1 MAIPRA
7 NAVTFGPFRLDADTE
22 SVWRDAE
29 EIRLRPKTFAMLRYL
44 AERPQR
50 LVTKEELLEA
60 IWPGVAVG
68 DAALAVCVGEIRK
81 LLGDEARTP
90 RFIETLHRRGYRFI
104 GSALAA
110 PGAEPVPERLRTN
123 LPRQLTSFVGRER
136 ELDRVTAALSGSA
149 LVTLTGAGGVGKT
162 RLAIK
167 VAANL
172 LPDFTHG
179 AWLVDLALLSDV
191 ERVPDVVTAALNV
204 RKQAGRPVREVLLD
218 YLRPKRL
225 LLVLD
230 NCEHLIAAAAALAD
244 SLLRECASLRILA
257 TSREALGV
265 GGEAV
270 QTIPPLAV
278 PASDATRSVEE
289 LMRFEAVRLFVD
301 RAGTLLPGFSLTER
315 NARAATEVCRR
326 LDGIPLAIELA
337 AARIKSMAVEEIAA
351 RLDDRFRL
359 LTGGSRTALP
369 RHQTLRGVL
378 DWSHQLLSDG
388 ERVLLRRLSTFT
400 GGFTL
405 DAAERVCDGGE
416 LAEPDIA
423 DLLMRLVER
432 SLVVFDQSGA
442 APRYRLLETIRQYA
456 QTRLVDSGEA
466 DAIRSNHLEYYLAF
480 AEHADAFLRGPAQM
494 AWLARL
500 GTEHDNLRAAL
511 GWSLTQTDHA
521 EVTLRLAVALQWFWF
536 MRGHAD
542 EGRRWL
548 DRALSRDRE
557 AAAAVQPRALAG
569 LGMLAWRANDFAQ
582 ARTALEESLA
592 LARALGEE
600 STTAFALHHLAHV
613 TQILGGPQQAM
624 EMFEE
629 SESRFRRIGDRWGT
643 AWSLR
648 CLGNHGR
655 ARGITPDVVSRLEAS
670 LALSREVADEWLIA
684 NALLSLGAM
693 AREQQ
698 DYTRAN
704 ALLEESLAIWRAAGA
719 EVDTAGAYRE
729 LGHVARSQGDHH
741 RAATL
746 YRASLDLLREAS
758 DRRQIGQVLEG
769 VAALS
774 TAQGQFP
781 QAARILGA
789 ADAIRLTF
797 GAPWVERQI
806 HEPTIAKTRKALG
819 DQAFEA
825 AFAQG
830 REMSLDETMSL
841 VPHLAGDL
849 ETRDHPAAK
858 PLSDVTARP
867 RRRSPTRGTGNRRNR
882 AEPSAP

>member
-1 MAIPRA
+1 VAISRA
-7 NAVTFGPFRLDADTE
+7 NAVTFGPFRLDADTG

-29 EIRLRPKTFAMLRYL
+29 EIRLRPKSFAILRYL
-44 AERPQR
+44 ADRPHR
-50 LVTKEELLEA
+50 LVTKEELLEG

-68 DAALAVCVGEIRK
+68 DAALAVCVGEIRRV
-81 LLGDEARTP
+81 LGDKARMP

-110 PGAEPVPERLRTN
+110 PGAEPTAERLRTN
-123 LPRQLTSFVGRER
+123 LPRQLTSFVGRQRER
-136 ELDRVTAALSGSA
+136 DRVRTALSDSA

-162 RLAIK
+162 RLAIE
-167 VAANL
+167 VGAEL

-179 AWLVDLALLSDV
+179 VWLVDLASLSDID
-191 ERVPDVVTAALNV
+191 RVPDAVAAALLV
-204 RKQAGRPVREVLLD
+204 REQAGRPMLEVVLD
-218 YLRPKRL
+218 YLRPKRV

-230 NCEHLIAAAAALAD
+230 NCEHLIAAAATLAD
-244 SLLRECASLRILA
+244 ALLRECASLRILA

-265 GGEAV
+265 GGEAI
-270 QTIPPLAV
+270 QAIPPLAV
-278 PASDATRSVEE
+278 PPPDTTKSVDG
-289 LMRFEAVRLFVD
+289 LTRFEAVSLFVE
-301 RAGTLLPGFSLTER
+301 RAGTLLPGFSPTER
-315 NARAATEVCRR
+315 NGRAINEVCRR

-337 AARIKSMAVEEIAA
+337 AARITSMAVEEIAA

-400 GGFTL
+400 GGFSL
-405 DAAERVCDGGE
+405 EAAERVCAGGE
-416 LAEPDIA
+416 LAARDVI
-423 DLLMRLVER
+423 DLLARLVEQ

-442 APRYRLLETIRQYA
+442 EPRYRLLETIRQYA
-456 QTRLVDSGEA
+456 QARLVDSGEA
-466 DAIRSNHLEYYLAF
+466 DAIRSNHLEHYLAF
-480 AEHADAFLRGPAQM
+480 AEHADTLLRGPAQM
-494 AWLARL
+494 AWLTRL

-521 EVTLRLAVALQWFWF
+521 EDTVRLAAALQWFWF
-536 MRGHAD
+536 MRGLAD

-557 AAAAVQPRALAG
+557 AAAAVRTRALAG
-569 LGMLAWRANDFAQ
+569 LGMLAHRANDFAQ
-582 ARTALEESLA
+582 ARTALVESLA

-629 SESRFRRIGDRWGT
+629 SESLFSKIGDRWGT

-648 CLGNHGR
+648 CLGNHER
-655 ARGITPDVVSRLEAS
+655 ARGVTPDVVSRLEAS
-670 LALSREVADEWLIA
+670 LALSREVADEYMIA

-693 AREQQ
+693 TRQQQ
-698 DYTRAN
+698 DYARAN

-719 EVDTAGAYRE
+719 DVDTAGAYRE

-746 YRASLDLLREAS
+746 YRASIELFRETS
-758 DRRQIGQVLEG
+758 NSRQIGYVLEG

-774 TAQGQFP
+774 TAQGQFQ

-789 ADAIRLTF
+789 ADGIRLGI
-797 GAPWVERQI
+797 GALWVERQI
-806 HEPTIAKTRKALG
+806 HEPTVAKTREALG

-841 VPHLAGDL
+841 VRHLADGL
-849 ETRDHPAAK
+849 ETPDHPAAK
-858 PLSDVTARP
+858 PQSGVTARP
-867 RRRSPTRGTGNRRNR
+867 RRRSPTRGTGNRRDR
-882 AEPSAP
+882 AEPSAC